1 MELWESIS
9 TLAGTK
15 NISTNNIFQAEV
27 LSVDEPNRRCSIS
40 ATTLGSTEITM
51 NADLCLLGNTG
62 LVVIPSV
69 GSTVLVMYSKTVNP
83 CIIQHSFI
91 DKILLNGDDNGG
103 LVLANE
109 LKTQLDKTNEVVNAI
124 VTALTT
130 WTPVPNDGGLA
141 LKTFATAQL
150 TGKTVGNYNNIQSD
164 TIFQG

>member
-15 NISTNNIFQAEV
+15 NINQNYIFQAEV
-27 LSVDEPNRRCSIS
+27 LSVDEPNRKCSIS
-40 ATTLGSTEITM
+40 ATTLQSTEITM

-69 GSTVLVMYSKTVNP
+69 GSNVLVMYSKTVNP

-91 DKILLNGDDNGG
+91 DKILLNGDENGG

-141 LKTFATAQL
+141 LKTFATTQL
-150 TGKTVGNYNNIQSD
+150 TGKTVGNYNNIQSE